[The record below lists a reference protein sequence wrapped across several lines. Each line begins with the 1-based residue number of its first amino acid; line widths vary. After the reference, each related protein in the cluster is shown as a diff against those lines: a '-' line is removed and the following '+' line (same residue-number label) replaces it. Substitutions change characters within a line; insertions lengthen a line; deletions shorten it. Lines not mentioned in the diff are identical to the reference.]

1 MKKKYSR
8 FRELWA
14 VPKYQSL
21 FKLGGYVIFFT
32 LFFILASLGNLNNK
46 SNTQN
51 FTSYNTM
58 KKNLTTENLTIK
70 YKIDALENYY
80 LEGTIIDDVLSVTLE
95 INDEIKKIKIIDEKV
110 YLIQKNEEIL
120 NDTLLKD
127 INLIY
132 LFPKKVMNILDDN
145 AALKNTSK
153 DEKVISYSIDNKSYS
168 LYLNDYEIEK
178 IIIFD
183 GMITYT
189 LEYSIIK

>member
-58 KKNLTTENLTIK
+58 KKI
-70 YKIDALENYY
+70 
-80 LEGTIIDDVLSVTLE
+80 
-95 INDEIKKIKIIDEKV
+95 
-110 YLIQKNEEIL
+110 
-120 NDTLLKD
+120 
-127 INLIY
+127 
-132 LFPKKVMNILDDN
+132 
-145 AALKNTSK
+145 
-153 DEKVISYSIDNKSYS
+153 
-168 LYLNDYEIEK
+168 
-178 IIIFD
+178 
-183 GMITYT
+183 
-189 LEYSIIK
+189 

>member
-1 MKKKYSR
+1 M
-8 FRELWA
+8 
-14 VPKYQSL
+14 
-21 FKLGGYVIFFT
+21 
-32 LFFILASLGNLNNK
+32 
-46 SNTQN
+46 
-51 FTSYNTM
+51 
-58 KKNLTTENLTIK
+58 
-70 YKIDALENYY
+70 
-80 LEGTIIDDVLSVTLE
+80 EGTIIDDVLSVTLE

-189 LEYSIIK
+189 LNIA

>member
-145 AALKNTSK
+145 VALKNTSK